1 MSRIVS
7 TTQRLEGLG
16 LSGMAA
22 AYERQLN
29 HPDLQQQAFDVRL
42 GLMMDA
48 EASERETRKIDRLIK
63 GARLRDGQATL
74 EDVDY
79 KVSRGLDRS
88 LIMSLAECEWLRR
101 KQNLVLTGA
110 TGTGKTWL
118 ACAFGSQACRQ
129 GFITSYRTATQ
140 LFEDILLSQA
150 DNTLPKLRRQ
160 LIRTQL
166 LIIDDLGIGGI
177 NAQIGPFLLD
187 IIDQQS
193 RSGSLLITSQY
204 PQDRWYDLFVDPT
217 IADAI
222 LDRILHKSHTLP
234 LKGESMRKMKRGR
247 N

>member
-1 MSRIVS
+1 MSRILS
-7 TTQRLEGLG
+7 TSQRLAGLG

-63 GARLRDGQATL
+63 GARLRDSQATL

-79 KVSRGLDRS
+79 KASRGLDRS
-88 LIMSLAECEWLRR
+88 LIMGLAECEWLRR
-101 KQNLVLTGA
+101 QQNLILTGA

-140 LFEDILLSQA
+140 
-150 DNTLPKLRRQ
+150 
-160 LIRTQL
+160 
-166 LIIDDLGIGGI
+166 
-177 NAQIGPFLLD
+177 
-187 IIDQQS
+187 
-193 RSGSLLITSQY
+193 ITSQY

-247 N
+247 S